1 MSKKPEKKKFIK
13 TPIPAAKPEEKPKIE
28 PSTPLP
34 APTPMVKSVS
44 VIEPIRGFKDIIPPE
59 NRYWQWVEEKVRTIS
74 NAYSFGWIETP
85 ILEHTSLFVRAV
97 GKQTD
102 IIEKE
107 MFRFVDQGND
117 DVSLRPENTA
127 GVVRAYINHGMLNH
141 PQPVKVWYQGPMFRH
156 DRPQAGRYRQFHQW
170 GCETLGD
177 AKPMVDAELIMVA
190 WSLLRELGISAVV
203 QVNSIG
209 DAPCRE
215 AYKEK
220 LVNWYRGHRAS
231 ICEDCKRR
239 LQKNPLRLLDC
250 KQEGCRGVRA
260 NAPQLLDALDEESKN
275 HFMKVLEYL
284 DDAEVP
290 YVLEPYLV
298 RGLDYYNRTVFEI
311 VPSSDD
317 ERAQNAL
324 GGGGRYDGLAEILGG
339 RPTPAAGFSI
349 GIERVILALKAQ
361 NIEPQLAFR
370 PHVFVAQLGEQAK
383 RKAMK
388 LFEECR
394 LGGVQVAAAF
404 TKDALKGQLE
414 IANRYGVR
422 YTVIIGQKEI
432 LDGTAIIRDMESGV
446 QEVHDQKKLIIELKR
461 KLATAEP
468 LAPGAGAPI
477 ASDLY
482 KEDEDLAAGDIAE
495 DGAPEP
501 VALDEKEKGG
511 ENIPEDPI

>member
-1 MSKKPEKKKFIK
+1 MSKKPEKKKLK
-13 TPIPAAKPEEKPKIE
+13 TPVPVAKIDEKPKVESPAALVAPAPVVKPVSTIE
-28 PSTPLP
+28 P
-34 APTPMVKSVS
+34 V
-44 VIEPIRGFKDIIPPE
+44 RGFKDIIPPE
-59 NRYWQWVEEKVRTIS
+59 NRYWQWVEATVRTIS
-74 NAYSFGWIETP
+74 NAYGFGWIETP

-102 IIEKE
+102 IVEKE

-127 GVVRAYINHGMLNH
+127 GIVRAYINHGMLNQ
-141 PQPVKVWYQGPMFRH
+141 PQPVKVWYAGPMFRH

-177 AKPMVDAELIMVA
+177 AKPIVDAELIMVA
-190 WSLLRELGISAVV
+190 WSMLRELGISAMV

-209 DAPCRE
+209 DTASRE

-250 KQEGCRGVRA
+250 KQEGCRAVRA
-260 NAPQLLDALDEESKN
+260 NAPQLIDALDEESKN

-311 VPSSDD
+311 VPTSDD
-317 ERAQNAL
+317 ERATPAL
-324 GGGGRYDGLAEILGG
+324 GGGGRYDALAEILGG
-339 RPTPAAGFSI
+339 RPTPACGFSI

-361 NIEPQLAFR
+361 NIEPQIAFR
-370 PHVFVAQLGEQAK
+370 PEVFVAQLGEQAK

-394 LGGVQVAAAF
+394 IGGVQVAAAF
-404 TKDALKGQLE
+404 TKDALKAQLE
-414 IANRYGVR
+414 AANRYGVR

-446 QEVHDQKKLIIELKR
+446 QEVHDQKKLVTELKR
-461 KLATAEP
+461 KLATATP
-468 LAPGAGAPI
+468 LVPGGAPPTT
-477 ASDLY
+477 SELY
-482 KEDEDLAAGDIAE
+482 KEDEDLAAGDLVE

-501 VALDEKEKGG
+501 VVLDEKEKDKGG
-511 ENIPEDPI
+511 EDV